1 MRTVGWLT
9 LAIAA
14 LACHEYVVFS
24 AWSGRRPRFRVS
36 ALRYSL
42 LLIALAAIANADPR
56 ILARVNDLVPSRG
69 TPASAFVA
77 AGDTAFSNALA
88 RQHPQWPFPSGQS
101 SAAVE
106 RWRHRVVEALRDQ
119 TGVVADVA
127 PSVPLKVVS
136 SERVGSVRR
145 SLVTFT
151 SWDGT
156 AIPAYVHDPDGGA
169 RKAAVLVVAG
179 HGSGI
184 TATAGLVDDYQH
196 AAALELARQGYL
208 TLTPE
213 LRGFG
218 LLGVGGA
225 ANHRSVSAAAL
236 AAGTSYKAVVVRDLG
251 RALTVLERWPGV
263 DPRRLA
269 VAGTSLGGELAVLLG
284 ALDPRVRVVL
294 SHSYGGSVGPMTVK
308 DDVPDDAEQT
318 PHGCHTIPGVNR
330 ILFQEDWSRLVA
342 PRPLLVVRGDS
353 DTPAQLDTFDRRVR
367 EAYWAQGAAD
377 RFVLSIER
385 GKHEFYLEPSVRFLA
400 RWL

>member
-9 LAIAA
+9 LAVAA
-14 LACHEYVVFS
+14 LACHEYIVSS
-24 AWSGRRPRFRVS
+24 AGPGRRPRFRVS

-42 LLIALAAIANADPR
+42 LVIALAATAIAGPR
-56 ILARVNDLVPSRG
+56 ILARLNDLVPARG

-77 AGDTAFSNALA
+77 AGDRAFANALA

-106 RWRHRVVEALRDQ
+106 TWRHRVIESLRDQ
-119 TGVVADVA
+119 AGVVADVA
-127 PSVPLKVVS
+127 PSVPLKVVT
-136 SERVGSVRR
+136 SEMVGSVRR

-156 AIPAYVHDPDGGA
+156 TIPAYVHDPDGRA
-169 RKAAVLVVAG
+169 TKAAVLVVAG

-196 AAALELARQGYL
+196 RAALELARQGYV
-208 TLTPE
+208 TLAPE

-218 LLGVGGA
+218 FLGIGGA

-236 AAGTSYKAVVVRDLG
+236 EAGTSYKAVVVRDLG

-263 DPRRLA
+263 DPGRLA

-284 ALDPRVRVVL
+284 ALDPRVRLVL
-294 SHSYGGSVGPMTVK
+294 SHSYGGTVGPMTGKYVA
-308 DDVPDDAEQT
+308 DDDEQT
-318 PHGCHTIPGVNR
+318 PHGCHTIPGANR

-353 DTPAQLDTFDRRVR
+353 DTPAHSDAFDRRVR
-367 EAYWAQGAAD
+367 EAYTAQGAAD

-385 GKHEFYLEPSVRFLA
+385 GGHEFYLEPSVRFLA